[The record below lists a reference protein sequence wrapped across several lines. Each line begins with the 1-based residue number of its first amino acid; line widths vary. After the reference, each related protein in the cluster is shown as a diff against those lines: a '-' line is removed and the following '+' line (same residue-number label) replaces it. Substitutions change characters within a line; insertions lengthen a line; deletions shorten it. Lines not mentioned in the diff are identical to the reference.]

1 MIKIDKTKN
10 LPSILVSE
18 EKNWTKELLDEINSC
33 GSFNKLPDNIKTIVS
48 NRYKHSEIKDLLI
61 PKSDTK
67 CAFCESIPNES
78 GYIEIEHFFPK
89 AIYPDK
95 TYDWANLLPSCKR
108 CNLKKLSLDTGKN
121 PIVKPDI
128 DNPED
133 YFSYDN
139 IKIVVKKNAVDSKV
153 ANRTIERL
161 DLNQF
166 RLIKPRSEF
175 LVSLVDYESKLE
187 KTLKEFSLS
196 KAKSKKTRLINN
208 ILESL
213 DILDDLKNKNRKFSG
228 FCQNYINNSKIINK
242 ARIATK
248 QALK

>member
-1 MIKIDKTKN
+1 MIKVHKTKKS
-10 LPSILVSE
+10 PPILVSE
-18 EKNWTKELLDEINSC
+18 EKNWTKELLDEINKS

-48 NRYKHSEIKDLLI
+48 NRYKHSEIKALLI
-61 PKSDTK
+61 PKLDTK

-95 TYDWANLLPSCKR
+95 TYVWENLLPSCKR
-108 CNLKKLSLDTGKN
+108 CNLKKLSLDTVKY
-121 PIVKPDI
+121 PIVKPDK

-139 IKIVVKKNAVDSKV
+139 IKIVVKKNAVDSKI
-153 ANRTIERL
+153 ANRTINRL

-187 KTLKEFSLS
+187 KTLKELSLS

-228 FCQNYINNSKIINK
+228 FCKNYIKNSKIINE
-242 ARIATK
+242 ARNITK
-248 QALK
+248 QALN